1 MVQLTYTLAEA
12 GADSEQQVFGKA
24 ERVHIHLLDQDKQ
37 LKHERLLFS
46 LRPTSV
52 TQDEHMRFRKGLFW
66 LRLLFTPVHV
76 YLSLLCL
83 WIRTMTSLVRTVE
96 TSTPIAADPD
106 EVFALII
113 DLPGYNDWLPHSAAY
128 KGTTEISG
136 NPLTVGSKYV
146 ERSPSGTRQGEVVQL
161 DHAQRHVAFKQ
172 PMRLI
177 PGLTIQIRVDMKVN
191 EVGGEGST
199 DVRAVSCVVDRTV
212 ALQFPWYMLPVAGV
226 ITGQFEEEIKRTMT
240 EMKNHCEKRA
250 KAEDT

>member
-83 WIRTMTSLVRTVE
+83 WIGCDRRGSLY
-96 TSTPIAADPD
+96 S
-106 EVFALII
+106 
-113 DLPGYNDWLPHSAAY
+113 AY
-128 KGTTEISG
+128 KRCHR
-136 NPLTVGSKYV
+136 PDPK
-146 ERSPSGTRQGEVVQL
+146 
-161 DHAQRHVAFKQ
+161 
-172 PMRLI
+172 
-177 PGLTIQIRVDMKVN
+177 
-191 EVGGEGST
+191 
-199 DVRAVSCVVDRTV
+199 
-212 ALQFPWYMLPVAGV
+212 
-226 ITGQFEEEIKRTMT
+226 
-240 EMKNHCEKRA
+240 A
-250 KAEDT
+250 K